1 MRKIALASPLLS
13 ALTLVVLAEP
23 AFAQVT
29 QATAAVEG
37 LACPFCAFG
46 VEKKLKQVRGVGGVE
61 VQMEDGTAELSAV
74 EGGSIE
80 VGQIP
85 PAIRKAGFTPGR
97 LAITAAGTLVVDG
110 ERTVFHDAVGDQ
122 RMLLVNVPRQL
133 EARVRHALETG
144 GSIRL
149 TGTVHFHADELP
161 RLTPESLE
169 VSP

>member
-1 MRKIALASPLLS
+1 MRKIAMAIPLLS
-13 ALTLVVLAEP
+13 ALTLVMLAEP

-80 VGQIP
+80 VSQIP
-85 PAIRKAGFTPGR
+85 RAIRQAGFTPGR
-97 LAITAAGTLVVDG
+97 LAVTAAGTLVVEG
-110 ERTVFHDAVGDQ
+110 ERTVFRDAIGEQ

-133 EARVRHALETG
+133 EAEVRHALETG
-144 GSIRL
+144 EPIRL
-149 TGTVHFHADELP
+149 TGRVQFHADELP
-161 RLTPESLE
+161 GLTAGSLE
-169 VSP
+169 VSR